1 MNIINTLITKIKN
14 LDCKLKKIMH
24 IGLIVSF
31 VLCLIS
37 TFSLFTYETFYSI
50 PTLFYIGISLFKTS
64 LMFAC
69 SFFICGIGFDTIKNE
84 IDF

>member
-1 MNIINTLITKIKN
+1 MNIINTLVNKIKN
-14 LDCKLKKIMH
+14 LDCKTKKIMR

-37 TFSLFTYETFYSI
+37 AFSLFTYETFYSI
-50 PTLFYIGISLFKTS
+50 PTLFYIGISLFRTS

-69 SFFICGIGFDTIKNE
+69 SFLICGISFDTIKNE
-84 IDF
+84 IGL